1 MEFNLR
7 IMRIY
12 ARMLPALLLCF
23 LSFSNVRAQYDIEV
37 LIPDFAG
44 DTLLFGHYLN
54 ESIILKDTF
63 FLDSGGSDKISG
75 EESLPPGMYTLY
87 FPNRTRFDLLID
99 KDQVFSLRTDTLD
112 LLKQTEFKGT
122 EDNEIFYH
130 YLAFLEEQRNRMNNI
145 RQRISNP
152 VNVSDSLQATKEMAV
167 INETVKTYIDRVI
180 NENEP
185 SFVSTFLRSMK
196 EVEVPDP
203 PRDEA
208 GNIID
213 STFQMR
219 YYKAHYFDN
228 FNISDVRLLRTPMY
242 ENKLMN
248 YLDRWVYPVPDS
260 LYKEVDWLVSKSRSD
275 TLLFKYML
283 TTLLNYYAKSK
294 YVGMD
299 AVYAYIADKYYIQEA
314 TWSSPDFIQ
323 KLRERV
329 EKITPLVIGKEAP
342 DAQLVIVS
350 DDHFLLAAEDT
361 AVKRNPY
368 VGDFFN
374 LHDVEADFIIL
385 YFWEADCGHCRTNI
399 PKLHELYLEKLK
411 ELGVK
416 VVAVNML
423 GGVEGKVKWI
433 DFVNEHALYDWI
445 NAWNPYDFAYR
456 EAYDLSSSNLM
467 YLLDKNKKIIAKRIN
482 AEQAEKIIEA
492 KMNDVD

>member
-1 MEFNLR
+1 MN
-7 IMRIY
+7 IQAWII
-12 ARMLPALLLCF
+12 PAFL
-23 LSFSNVRAQYDIEV
+23 LSFFTFSTTQAQYEIEV
-37 LIPDFAG
+37 SIPDFAG

-54 ESIILKDTF
+54 ESIMLKDTF
-63 FLDSGGSDKISG
+63 FLDSGGNDRLKG
-75 EESLPPGMYTLY
+75 QKSLPPGMYTLY

-99 KDQVFSLRTDTLD
+99 QDQVFSLKTDTVD
-112 LLKQTEFKGT
+112 LLNRTEFKGS
-122 EDNEIFYH
+122 EDNEVFYH
-130 YLAFLEEQRNRMNNI
+130 YLAFLEEQRNRMNRI
-145 RQRISNP
+145 RQRITAP
-152 VNVSDSLQATKEMAV
+152 VNSSDSLQATEEMKEV
-167 INETVKTYIDRVI
+167 NEKVKNYIDRVI
-180 NENEP
+180 KENEP
-185 SFVSTFLRSMK
+185 AFVSTFLLSMK
-196 EVEVPDP
+196 EIDIPEP
-203 PRDEA
+203 PRDDA

-213 STFQMR
+213 STFQMK
-219 YYKAHYFDN
+219 YYKEHYFDN
-228 FNISDVRLLRTPMY
+228 FDISDVRLLRTPMY

-260 LYKEVDWLVSKSRSD
+260 LYKEVDMLVSKSRSD

-314 TWSSPDFIQ
+314 TWSSPDFIE

-329 EKITPLVIGKEAP
+329 EKITPLVIGKKAP
-342 DAQLVIVS
+342 DAQLVNVS
-350 DDHFLLAAEDT
+350 DDHFILAAEDT

-374 LHDVEADFIIL
+374 LHDVGAEYIIL

-399 PKLHELYLEKLK
+399 PKLHELYHDKLK
-411 ELGVK
+411 DMGVE

-467 YLLDKNKKIIAKRIN
+467 YLLDRDKNIIAKRIN
-482 AEQAEKIIEA
+482 AEQAEMIIEA
-492 KMNDVD
+492 KMKEGE